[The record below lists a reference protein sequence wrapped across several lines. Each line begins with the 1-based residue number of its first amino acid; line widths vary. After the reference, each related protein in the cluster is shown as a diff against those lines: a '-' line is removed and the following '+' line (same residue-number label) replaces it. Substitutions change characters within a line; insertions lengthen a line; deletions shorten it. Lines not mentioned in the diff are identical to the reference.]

1 MRKNKIIADPEDSI
15 ELEAAGDSQP
25 HVQQFANRLAADI
38 VDIGRSALGGQQDV
52 AGGASMSFQQP
63 HMPVGERRRGF
74 KQSHLSC
81 GRSRSNQEQT
91 VSGLGCGTGDSSA
104 PRVRGPRDVPLIH
117 IEGDQR
123 DEETILN
130 PERTGGGPQET
141 SPDMSSMKRTDRATA
156 NGSRYYTAHSP
167 SM

>member
-38 VDIGRSALGGQQDV
+38 VDIGKSALGGQQDV
-52 AGGASMSFQQP
+52 AGGTSGS
-63 HMPVGERRRGF
+63 HTRNVGERRRGF

-81 GRSRSNQEQT
+81 GRSRSSQEQT
-91 VSGLGCGTGDSSA
+91 GPGVGSGTSDSNA
-104 PRVRGPRDVPLIH
+104 PRMRGPRDVPLIH
-117 IEGDQR
+117 IEADQR
-123 DEETILN
+123 DEETLLN
-130 PERTGGGPQET
+130 PERTGGGPQEAPT
-141 SPDMSSMKRTDRATA
+141 DMSASKRTERATA

-167 SM
+167 FV